1 VPPYLPPEQW
11 HATLPG
17 VIAAAAAVIGDGDG
31 RVLLVKPNYRDHW
44 ALPGGVCERG
54 ESPHAACAREV
65 TEELGLVLKI
75 GRLLAVDWSEPE
87 PAYGPDARPVV
98 RFIFDGGTLHDVGGI
113 TLQADEL
120 DDWRFVGQDQLA
132 GYLPA
137 HILARTVAALRALG
151 SGGASYV
158 PDASS

>member
-1 VPPYLPPEQW
+1 MPGYLPPEQW

-17 VIAAAAAVIGDGDG
+17 VIAAAAAVIGDGRD

-65 TEELGLVLKI
+65 AEELGLDLEI
-75 GRLLAVDWSEPE
+75 GRLLAVDWSAAE

-98 RFIFDGGTLHDVGGI
+98 RFIFDGGALPDGASVV
-113 TLQADEL
+113 LQADEL
-120 DDWRFVGQDQLA
+120 DDWRFAPVHRLA
-132 GYLPA
+132 DYLPA
-137 HILARTVAALRALG
+137 HILARTVAAVRALRSG
-151 SGGASYV
+151 SACYV
-158 PDASS
+158 PQVAG